1 MLSEDTPAEPV
12 EENNNTEVVAEEIT
26 DITADP
32 TADPPAATETQ
43 PKPSPTAQ
51 IFCGNISYS
60 STEEAINEYFSKFGE
75 ISNILLAKK
84 KQSEGAGHR
93 GFAFISYADRE
104 IAEKVLQMNGHQLD
118 GRDLTIKEAKPKT
131 TKFFVGGLDRDKT
144 DAQSLRS
151 YFEQFGEIEDCFC
164 PSGKKFGFVTMVES
178 GDNIQRILEQGK
190 FEIDGKSVDVKPA
203 QPKKEERGGRDMGG
217 YGNPMGGYGGG
228 YGGAY
233 GRPMGGYGGYG
244 AQYAPYGGGRGGG
257 NSGRGGGYGMYGR
270 QRQY

>member
-1 MLSEDTPAEPV
+1 MLSAETPAEPV
-12 EENNNTEVVAEEIT
+12 ENTTTEVAEET
-26 DITADP
+26 TTAP
-32 TADPPAATETQ
+32 TTTTENT
-43 PKPSPTAQ
+43 PKPSTTAVTKQ

-151 YFEQFGEIEDCFC
+151 FFEQFGEIEDCFC

-217 YGNPMGGYGGG
+217 YGNPMGGYGG

-233 GRPMGGYGGYG
+233 GRPMGMGGYGGYN
-244 AQYAPYGGGRGGG
+244 ARYQPYGGGRGGD
-257 NSGRGGGYGMYGR
+257 SGRGGYGVYGGR